1 MNRKYQGHEKTWNL
15 LHKNWL
21 QRDCDAKHGK
31 ASTKI
36 GKTWEKIVE
45 RWTGLANH
53 DDHSD
58 PTKSLFGVDRGD
70 IWGHQK
76 TDKQLVPSFFTNPV
90 ARRFQRHP
98 FCNHVFFVFGWSLS
112 ICKKPSWA
120 QPNYT
125 YKTGLQDLPR
135 SFSLIV
141 L

>member
-1 MNRKYQGHEKTWNL
+1 MDSYGFITLGFLVPIFLRFLDPTLLNRKYQGHEKDWNPL
-15 LHKNWL
+15 YKNGL

-70 IWGHQK
+70 INGDIKRQTSSWY
-76 TDKQLVPSFFTNPV
+76 
-90 ARRFQRHP
+90 
-98 FCNHVFFVFGWSLS
+98 HVFL
-112 ICKKPSWA
+112 
-120 QPNYT
+120 
-125 YKTGLQDLPR
+125 
-135 SFSLIV
+135 
-141 L
+141 

>member
-15 LHKNWL
+15 LYKNWL

-36 GKTWEKIVE
+36 GKTWKKIVE

-76 TDKQLVPSFFTNPV
+76 TDKQLVPSFLQILWLVGSRGTLFVTM
-90 ARRFQRHP
+90 
-98 FCNHVFFVFGWSLS
+98 FFLFLVGACLFVRNQVGPNQIIRIKLASKTSPDLS
-112 ICKKPSWA
+112 A
-120 QPNYT
+120 
-125 YKTGLQDLPR
+125 
-135 SFSLIV
+135 
-141 L
+141 